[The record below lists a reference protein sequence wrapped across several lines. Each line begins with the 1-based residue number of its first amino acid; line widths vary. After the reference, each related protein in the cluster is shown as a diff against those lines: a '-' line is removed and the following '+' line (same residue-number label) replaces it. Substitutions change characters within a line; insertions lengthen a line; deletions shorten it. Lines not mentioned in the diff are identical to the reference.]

1 VANDVLSFWNSRAG
15 LGTWAGTNDII
26 AKQIEMK
33 AIMSYVKDGM
43 NILDIGCGNGIT
55 AIEIARKY
63 HVTVLGMDYAHEM
76 IANAKELAKGQD
88 LMGSVK
94 FEVGDVMALSNFAEP
109 DFTHKYDIIYTERTI
124 VNLPDWKAQ
133 KQAIIDIVGLLKE
146 GGKFVMCENS
156 QDGLDAIN
164 VLRLSV
170 GLPSIIHPWHNR
182 YLYDAEIKKIKEVQ
196 LLDINYYSSTY
207 YFLSR
212 VVNAWQSAQEGK
224 EPEYEAPI
232 NKLALQL
239 PAINKMGQGR
249 IWVWTQ
255 K

>member
-1 VANDVLSFWNSRAG
+1 MANDVLSFWNSRAG
-15 LGTWAGTNDII
+15 LGKWAGTNDII

-33 AIMSYVKDGM
+33 AISSYVKDGM

-63 HVTVLGMDYAHEM
+63 HATVLGRDYAEEM
-76 IANAKELAKGQD
+76 ITNAQELLKGQEHC
-88 LMGSVK
+88 GSVK
-94 FEVGDVMALSNFAEP
+94 FQVGDVTDLPEFA
-109 DFTHKYDIIYTERTI
+109 DKFDMIYTERTI
-124 VNLPDWKAQ
+124 VNLPDWKTQ

-239 PAINKMGQGR
+239 PPINKMGQGR

>member
-1 VANDVLSFWNSRAG
+1 
-15 LGTWAGTNDII
+15 
-26 AKQIEMK
+26 
-33 AIMSYVKDGM
+33 
-43 NILDIGCGNGIT
+43 
-55 AIEIARKY
+55 
-63 HVTVLGMDYAHEM
+63 
-76 IANAKELAKGQD
+76 
-88 LMGSVK
+88 
-94 FEVGDVMALSNFAEP
+94 
-109 DFTHKYDIIYTERTI
+109 
-124 VNLPDWKAQ
+124 
-133 KQAIIDIVGLLKE
+133 
-146 GGKFVMCENS
+146 MCENS

-224 EPEYEAPI
+224 EPDYEAPV

>member
-15 LGTWAGTNDII
+15 LGKWAGTNDII

-63 HVTVLGMDYAHEM
+63 HVTVLGIDYADEM
-76 IANAKELAKGQD
+76 ITNAQGLLKGQE
-88 LMGSVK
+88 LCGSVK
-94 FEVGDVMALSNFAEP
+94 FQVGDVTDLPEFA
-109 DFTHKYDIIYTERTI
+109 DKFDMIYTERTI

-170 GLPSIIHPWHNR
+170 GLETIVHPWHNR
-182 YLYDAEIKKIKEVQ
+182 YLYDAEIKKIKEVK